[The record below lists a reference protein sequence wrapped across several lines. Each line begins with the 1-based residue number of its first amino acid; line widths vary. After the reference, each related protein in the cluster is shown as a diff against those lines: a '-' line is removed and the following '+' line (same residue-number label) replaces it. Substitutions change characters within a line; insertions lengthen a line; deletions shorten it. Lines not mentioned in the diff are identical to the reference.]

1 MLVSTANRRRVGVA
15 AIASLLLV
23 LLLPVPPAV
32 ADVISGRPAP
42 AVWDVAPSTGEVVP
56 AGSVVIAAT
65 GVSRSGIGSA
75 SLAVDGAP
83 IDTAITSRTAVAA
96 RASGRIVLA
105 AGDHVAEATFTDGG
119 GTTLRRLWR
128 FTVTEQPWQR
138 LAGDGRIKTAVAIAR
153 AAGGNRPAAVLALAD
168 DFPDALAGVPLATAV
183 DGPLLLAG
191 RDMLP
196 GETATALRD
205 LVVAGGTVHILGGSG
220 SIAASVEQAV
230 KDLGFATRRHA
241 GEDRFTTA
249 MRIAEELPASTTAVV
264 TSGYSFPDTLSVAA
278 PAATRGWPILLT
290 RADSLPDI
298 TAAALAGIDEVF
310 VVGGAGTVS
319 PAVEQQI
326 EQIVGGPDAVHRI
339 AGNDRFATAA
349 AVVRAFAPAEATM
362 VAVAS
367 GLTFP
372 DALGGAVDAARRDIP
387 LLLSHTRSLTPPIQ
401 EYVDAMRPEG
411 VVVYG
416 GPATVDDAVAGI
428 VLASGFDTGP
438 PFEEIVPAPAS
449 VIVSLDQI
457 TMHFAEDVDLTHT
470 NLSVSFGGVEMHSS
484 LFHGD
489 FKNTVVIDLGPFPVT
504 PTFGQDTPVRIVGTL
519 YGATGWRHVDQTVYF
534 RKLAMSRGDS
544 GPDVQAVQQRL
555 LDLGY
560 WIATADGSFGTLTVQ
575 AVMAFQKIAGL
586 PVTGAVDPTTKAQIE
601 AAGRPSPQST
611 SGTLIEVDK
620 SRQVL
625 FVVIDGQT
633 KWVFNTSTGT
643 EKPYIHEGR
652 TYLADTPPGR
662 WSIFREV
669 DGERE
674 SELGILWRPK
684 YFHGDGIAIHG
695 SSSVPAYPASHGCVR
710 LTYQAMDYLW
720 SSGLAPIGRTVW
732 VYGTSP
738 GS

>member
-1 MLVSTANRRRVGVA
+1 MFVSTAQQRHAGVA
-15 AIASLLLV
+15 AIASMLLV
-23 LLLPVPPAV
+23 LLMPVSPAA

-42 AVWDVAPSTGEVVP
+42 AVWDVAPATGEVIP
-56 AGSVVIAAT
+56 AGSIVIAAT
-65 GVSRSGIGSA
+65 GLSRSGIGSA
-75 SLAVDGAP
+75 SLAVDGTS
-83 IDTAITSRTAVAA
+83 IDTAITSRTDVAA
-96 RASGRIVLA
+96 RASGRVVLT
-105 AGDHVAEATFTDGG
+105 AGDHVAEATFTDGAG
-119 GTTLRRLWR
+119 VTLRRLWR
-128 FTVTEQPWQR
+128 FTVTDRPWQR

-153 AAGGNRPAAVLALAD
+153 TAGGDRPAAVLALAD
-168 DFPDALAGVPLATAV
+168 DFPDALAGVPLATSV
-183 DGPLLLAG
+183 DGPLLLTG
-191 RDMLP
+191 RDALP
-196 GETATALRD
+196 AETAAALTD
-205 LVVAGGTVHILGGSG
+205 LVVTGGTVHILGGFG
-220 SIAASVEQAV
+220 SVSESVEQAV
-230 KDLGFATRRHA
+230 KDRGFATRRHA

-249 MRIAEELPASTTAVV
+249 ARIADELPASTTAVV
-264 TSGYSFPDTLSVAA
+264 TSGYSFPDTLAVAA

-290 RADSLPDI
+290 RADSLPDA
-298 TAAALAGIDEVF
+298 TASALADVDEVF
-310 VVGGAGTVS
+310 VIGGPGTVS

-326 EQIVGGPDAVHRI
+326 EQIVGDPDAVHRL
-339 AGNDRFATAA
+339 AGKDRFATAA
-349 AVVRAFAPAEATM
+349 AVVQAFAPADAPM

-401 EYVDAMRPEG
+401 EYVDAARPEG

-428 VLASGFDTGP
+428 VLAAGFDTGP
-438 PFEEIVPAPAS
+438 AFQEIVPAPAS

-457 TMHFAEDVDLTHT
+457 TMHFSDDVDLSHT
-470 NLSVSFGGVEMHSS
+470 NLSVSFAGVEMHSS
-484 LFHGD
+484 LHHGD
-489 FKNTVVIDLGPFPVT
+489 FASTVVIDLGPFPVT

-544 GPDVQAVQQRL
+544 GPDVLAVQQRL
-555 LDLGY
+555 VDLGY
-560 WIATADGSFGTLTVQ
+560 WIAATDGTFGTLTVQ
-575 AVMAFQKIAGL
+575 AVMAFQKVTGL
-586 PVTGAVDPTTKAQIE
+586 PVTGAVDPTTKAHIE
-601 AAGRPSPQST
+601 AAQRPSPQST

-625 FVVIDGQT
+625 FVVVDGRTQ
-633 KWVFNTSTGT
+633 WVFNTSTGT
-643 EKPYIHEGR
+643 EKPYTHEGR

-720 SSGLAPIGRTVW
+720 SSGLAPIGRSVW